1 MMPVVGRRK
10 WVWHDLP
17 PRMKARKLAS
27 GRVLYYYQAA
37 GKQLPLGSNRI
48 QANEKWAQLEAS
60 GLTGTQRFPQV
71 SALYRGTFTGLAA
84 STRAH
89 YRIALA
95 NLDTA
100 FKAFALEELQPKHVK
115 EYMRRRTK
123 KGAARLERRV
133 LSAFFNW
140 ARGEGHTAAPNPCQ
154 GIKFSKSER
163 KAYGG
168 GSRKVYVT
176 DEQYREVWGR
186 ADDTVKDAMDLAL
199 LTGQR
204 PSDLLRAR
212 RQDIADGVLW
222 ITQEK
227 TGKRLGIRVEGELQR
242 VVARTLA
249 RPRAVPGMYLLC
261 DQRGQRITYPA
272 LYARFQKA
280 LAGAAWQFRDL
291 RAKAATDSPDLKRA
305 QLLLGHETE
314 QTTAGVYR
322 RSRGDVVAPLERKIQ
337 DVS

>member
-1 MMPVVGRRK
+1 MMPAVGRRK

-37 GKQLPLGSNRI
+37 GKQIPLGANRLK
-48 QANEKWAQLEAS
+48 ANEEWARLEA
-60 GLTGTQRFPQV
+60 GGVGGAMRFHQI
-71 SALYRGTFTGLAA
+71 SAIYRSTFTGLAA

-89 YRIALA
+89 YRIALD
-95 NLDTA
+95 NLDAA
-100 FKAFALEELQPKHVK
+100 FKTFTLDDLQPKHVK

-140 ARGEGHTAAPNPCQ
+140 ARGEGHTAAPNPCH

-163 KAYGG
+163 ATYGG
-168 GSRKVYVT
+168 GPRKVYVT
-176 DEQYREVWGR
+176 DEQFREVWDR

-199 LTGQR
+199 ITGQR
-204 PSDLLRAR
+204 PSDLLKAR

-222 ITQEK
+222 IAQEK

-242 VVARTLA
+242 VVARVLG
-249 RPRAVPGMYLLC
+249 RQRDVPSMYLLC
-261 DQRGQRITYPA
+261 DRQGQRLTYPA

-280 LAGAAWQFRDL
+280 LAGAGWQFRDL

-305 QLLLGHETE
+305 QMLLGHESE

-322 RSRGDVVAPLERKIQ
+322 RSRGEIVSPLERKI
-337 DVS
+337 